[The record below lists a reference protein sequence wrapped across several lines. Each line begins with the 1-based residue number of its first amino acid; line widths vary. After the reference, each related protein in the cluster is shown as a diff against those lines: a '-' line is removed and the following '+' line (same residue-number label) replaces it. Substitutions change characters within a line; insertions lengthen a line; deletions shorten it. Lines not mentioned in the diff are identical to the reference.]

1 MFTQLE
7 GGYIAVIQKYPYVD
21 GDDRLWLKLG
31 KEYTISKEKSSNVIV
46 NIKSKWELIAFSQ
59 NAIISGNGLIIVN
72 GKEYNGTAELNDNDI
87 FKLEDI
93 CFQFSMK
100 IHSLTIP
107 QIQYPDLLLF
117 ELQRKYP
124 SETWL
129 EQINS
134 NDLLNSI
141 NSNIPKLSIQS
152 TQIIQHLLND
162 IFITQIDYNQ
172 LKKLKEYYEVQK
184 IKNVDSFTLTN
195 PIQSDSKHQQS
206 EKLLSIAETDQFQS
220 NPPSSDSSKS
230 KESTKPFLQKKLKH
244 TKNSKHH
251 HKDKK
256 IQFNPIFKSS
266 PKHFSQLLSSSTS
279 SSISKPIE
287 IPSDPNEKSPSELPK
302 PRKLVRSFELSKKVI
317 EQNERPQIQT
327 PFEEDDIDLSA
338 VLQLLDSGS
347 QKQQEK

>member
-7 GGYIAVIQKYPYVD
+7 GGYIGVIQKYPYVD
-21 GDDRLWLKLG
+21 GDDRLWLRLG

-59 NAIISGNGLIIVN
+59 NAIISGNGLVIVN
-72 GKEYNGTAELNDNDI
+72 GKEYNGLAELNDNDV

-93 CFQFSMK
+93 SFQFSMK
-100 IHSLTIP
+100 VHSLTVP

-129 EQINS
+129 EQINP

-141 NSNIPKLSIQS
+141 NNNIPKLSTQS

-162 IFITQIDYNQ
+162 IFITHIDYNQ
-172 LKKLKEYYEVQK
+172 LKQLKDDYEIQK
-184 IKNVDSFTLTN
+184 IKKIDSFTLLN
-195 PIQSDSKHQQS
+195 PIHSDSEHQQS
-206 EKLLSIAETDQFQS
+206 EKLLSVSEINQLQA
-220 NPPSSDSSKS
+220 NPLSSDSSKS
-230 KESTKPFLQKKLKH
+230 KETTKSFFQKKPKH
-244 TKNSKHH
+244 SKNLKHH

-266 PKHFSQLLSSSTS
+266 PKHFSQLSSSTS

-287 IPSDPNEKSPSELPK
+287 IQSDSKEKNDPELPK
-302 PRKLVRSFELSKKVI
+302 PRKLVRSFELSKRVI
-317 EQNERPQIQT
+317 EQNEIPQLQT

-347 QKQQEK
+347 QKQPEK